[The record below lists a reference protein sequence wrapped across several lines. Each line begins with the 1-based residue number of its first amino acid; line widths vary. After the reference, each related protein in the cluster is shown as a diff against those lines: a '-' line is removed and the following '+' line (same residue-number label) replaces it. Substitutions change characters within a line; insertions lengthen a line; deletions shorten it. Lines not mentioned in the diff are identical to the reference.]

1 MMIIDRFGYKLD
13 LVDKRGSYFLFLI
26 SYFLFLISYF
36 LFLISYFLFLISY
49 FLFTLKIIEHYFR
62 IDLELLLFDSLLF
75 RR

>member
-13 LVDKRGSYFLFLI
+13 LVDKRG
-26 SYFLFLISYF
+26 SYF